1 MNAQQLT
8 QAVLKAIEDQKW
20 NAALALLTDDF
31 RFSGAVPEPI
41 TGEQWIGVHKALAA
55 AMPDLRFNYVAT
67 GGGDQ
72 LAEGTVA
79 LTGTHTGEFA
89 PPMPGVP
96 RVPATGKQIA
106 NPKEHVWV
114 TVRGDKI
121 VNYKVE
127 QVPDGGVVGIL
138 KQMGVALPHA

>member
-20 NAALALLTDDF
+20 NEALAVLTDDF

-55 AMPDLRFNYVAT
+55 AMPDLRFNYMAT

-79 LTGTHTGEFA
+79 LTGTHTGEFV
-89 PPMPGVP
+89 PPMPGIP

-106 NPKEHVWV
+106 NPKERVWI

-121 VNYKVE
+121 ANYNVE